1 MPGQYKIRIHKD
13 TGVAS
18 GIPPFWFWNVDF
30 GSLTAQNVAFTKKGA
45 KRAAI
50 RYIANRE
57 KSIRQ
62 KGEEM
67 VYEINI

>member
-1 MPGQYKIRIHKD
+1 MPGQYRIKIHKD
-13 TGVAS
+13 TGV
-18 GIPPFWFWNVDF
+18 GGGLPPFWFWSVDF
-30 GSLTAQNVAFTKKGA
+30 GLLTAQNVAFTKWGA

-57 KSIRQ
+57 KSFRQ
-62 KGEEM
+62 KGEEL